1 MKTSSAL
8 TSSILMLS
16 ASWIAKALGLLSTII
31 LARLLTPE
39 DFGLVAITMLVVHF
53 LDVFANTGTQQFL
66 LSKDDVNDDDL
77 NTAWSLNMLF
87 RVVITLALLILARPI
102 ADFFEADLTNAF
114 RVSAAI
120 LIIIGLTNP
129 ALCMAKRAFNY
140 QGIFKLTLIVKFVSF
155 IITIGFA
162 YYTRSYWALIIGT
175 ISYYTIH
182 AIGSYFVYPFM
193 PKFCFKNIHE
203 QWDYSKW
210 ILLRSFAGYIRS
222 KGDAFIISKFFTTSD
237 VGIFTIAKEFAML
250 VYEQIATPVAEIIM
264 TSVQKARVNNTDISY
279 IIEKYLLIL
288 LSLILPI
295 VCIIS
300 IYADSIVLVI
310 LGEKWLSAAPIL
322 EVLTLLGIST
332 SLTMVFNST
341 LTALKLTKLTFKIDI
356 ITTIIILTTLF
367 LIKGTELANF
377 ALIRSLL
384 DLVVLISYFVF
395 TKFIIGLSFRSS
407 IKNLLPTVFSV
418 AVMGLMLKYLATLV
432 VIDSFLMITICSGIS
447 LLVYVITFWA
457 MLNVYPFSGQTLI
470 DLKITVNAL
479 IKKKLIGKWA

>member
-1 MKTSSAL
+1 MRKSSAL

-16 ASWIAKALGLLSTII
+16 ASWIAKALGLISTII

-53 LDVFANTGTQQFL
+53 LDVFANTGTQQYL
-66 LSKDDVNDDDL
+66 LSKDVVDNDDL
-77 NTAWSLNMLF
+77 NTAWSLNMIF
-87 RVVITLALLILARPI
+87 RIIITLALLVLAVPI
-102 ADFFEADLTNAF
+102 ANFFEADLANAF
-114 RVSAAI
+114 RVSAVI

-129 ALCMAKRAFNY
+129 AISIAKRAFNY
-140 QGIFKLTLIVKFVSF
+140 HGIFKLALLVKFISF
-155 IITIGFA
+155 IVTITVA

-175 ISYYTIH
+175 ISHYTLH
-182 AIGSYFVYPFM
+182 AIGSYFIYPFK
-193 PKFCFKNIHE
+193 PKFCLKHIHE

-222 KGDAFIISKFFTTSD
+222 KGDAFIISKFFSTSD

-264 TSVQKARVNNTDISY
+264 TSVQKARSNDTDISY

-295 VCIIS
+295 ACIIS
-300 IYADSIVLVI
+300 MYADSIVVII
-310 LGEKWLSAAPIL
+310 LGEKWLAAAPIL
-322 EVLTLLGIST
+322 EILTLLGIST

-341 LTALKLTKLTFKIDI
+341 LTALKLTKLTFKVDV

-367 LIKGTELANF
+367 LLKGVELVEF

-384 DLVVLISYFVF
+384 DLVVLVSYFVF
-395 TKFIIGLSFRSS
+395 TKLIIGLSLRASLR
-407 IKNLLPTVFSV
+407 NLIPTACSV
-418 AVMGLMLKYLATLV
+418 VLMGFILEYLANTF
-432 VIDSFLMITICSGIS
+432 VIDNFIILAMTSGIS
-447 LLVYVITFWA
+447 LLCYAIIFWI
-457 MLNVYPFSGQTLI
+457 MVNILPFSGPVLK
-470 DLKITVNAL
+470 DLQSTINTMVKRKFSN
-479 IKKKLIGKWA
+479 

>member
-1 MKTSSAL
+1 MTKSSAL

-16 ASWIAKALGLLSTII
+16 ASWIAKALGLISTIV

-53 LDVFANTGTQQFL
+53 LDVFANTGAQQFL

-77 NTAWSLNMLF
+77 NTAWSLNMIF
-87 RVVITLALLILARPI
+87 RVIITFALLVFAEPI
-102 ADFFEADLTNAF
+102 AQFFEADLTAAF
-114 RVSAAI
+114 RVSAII

-129 ALCMAKRAFNY
+129 ALSMAKRAFNY
-140 QGIFKLTLIVKFVSF
+140 KGIFKLALVVKFISF
-155 IITIGFA
+155 VITITAA

-175 ISYYTIH
+175 VSHYTIH

-193 PKFCFKNIHE
+193 PKFCLKNIHE

-222 KGDAFIISKFFTTSD
+222 KGDAFIISKFFSTTD

-250 VYEQIATPVAEIIM
+250 VYEQIATPIAEIIM
-264 TSVQKARVNNTDISY
+264 TSVQKARTDDGDLNY

-295 VCIIS
+295 VCVIS
-300 IYADSIVLVI
+300 LYAESIVVII
-310 LGEKWLSAAPIL
+310 LGDKWLAAAPLLGI
-322 EVLTLLGIST
+322 LTLLGIST

-341 LTALKLTKLTFKIDI
+341 LTALKLTKLTFKIDV
-356 ITTIIILTTLF
+356 ITTVIILGTLF
-367 LIKGTELANF
+367 LLKGVALPDF

-384 DLVVLISYFVF
+384 DLIVLVSYFVF
-395 TKFIIGLSFRSS
+395 TKVIIGLSLRSTF
-407 IKNLLPTVFSV
+407 KNLIPTLTAVCAMAFLLTYFSS
-418 AVMGLMLKYLATLV
+418 LI
-432 VIDSFLMITICSGIS
+432 VIDNFFVLAAVSAICLFAYATM
-447 LLVYVITFWA
+447 LLLIINIF
-457 MLNVYPFSGQTLI
+457 PFAGKTLI
-470 DLKITVNAL
+470 DLKTTLNTFVVTQIL
-479 IKKKLIGKWA
+479 RK